1 MCCCKDKRSSENR
14 IGVFRRPFGKIGR
27 PFKCNIPLEENV
39 HHTRQN
45 PRRRKPNQVRKSNKR
60 SSENQPPLSDDLPLN
75 PS

>member
-1 MCCCKDKRSSENR
+1 MSVQDLGASSNG
-14 IGVFRRPFGKIGR
+14 IVVFRRPFGKIGR
-27 PFKCNIPLEENV
+27 LFKCSIPLEENV